1 MTVIRM
7 RNKEKR
13 RDRRQSSNLVL
24 IFDDNEFDV
33 LDCSLGG
40 LAISNG
46 AYIFIE
52 EQELTAQ
59 LCMPVKDQEALEIEV
74 AVKVIR
80 VDKELNQVAL
90 QFDKLS
96 NENFRIL
103 EKYLTHRTASSR
115 G

>member
-13 RDRRQSSNLVL
+13 RDRRQSSNLML
-24 IFDDNEFDV
+24 IFENNEFDV

-46 AYIFIE
+46 TYIFIE
-52 EQELTAQ
+52 EQKLTAQ

-80 VDKELNQVAL
+80 VDKELDQVAL

-103 EKYLTHRTASSR
+103 EKYLTHRTAS
-115 G
+115 

>member
-1 MTVIRM
+1 
-7 RNKEKR
+7 
-13 RDRRQSSNLVL
+13 
-24 IFDDNEFDV
+24 
-33 LDCSLGG
+33 
-40 LAISNG
+40 
-46 AYIFIE
+46 
-52 EQELTAQ
+52 
-59 LCMPVKDQEALEIEV
+59 MPVKDQEALEIEV

-115 G
+115 GCR

>member
-1 MTVIRM
+1 M
-7 RNKEKR
+7 
-13 RDRRQSSNLVL
+13 
-24 IFDDNEFDV
+24 
-33 LDCSLGG
+33 DCSLGG

-46 AYIFIE
+46 TYIFIE

-103 EKYLTHRTASSR
+103 EKYLTHRTAS
-115 G
+115 